1 MPKVLV
7 SDKLSEDVVA
17 IFKSQGISVDYKPGM
32 SPEELSREIHHYDGL
47 AVRSASKITKEL
59 ILAATNLK
67 VIGRAGIG
75 VDNIDVDAAS
85 AAGIVVMNTPFGN
98 AVTTAEHAI
107 SMICALARQ
116 IPEADRSTQEGL
128 WEKARFVGT
137 ELTGK
142 TLGIIGCGNIG
153 SIVADRAQGLKMK
166 VAAFDPYLT
175 EERAESI
182 GVRKLE
188 LKPLLAGSD
197 FISLHTPLT
206 EQTKNII
213 NAEALIAMKRGVRII
228 NCARGGLISE
238 QDLKAALEDG
248 HVAGAA
254 LDVFSEEPATNNILF
269 GVPGVI
275 ATPHLGA
282 STMEAQEK
290 VALQIAEQMSDFLN
304 TGSVSNALNMPA
316 VSAEEAPILKPYI
329 KLAGLLGSFSGQVAD
344 DAIEKVEI
352 EFEGLATELN
362 HAPIVSAILAGIL
375 KHTMDSVNLVSAPLI
390 ANSRGIDI
398 STIKHDRVC
407 DYQTLL
413 RVSVGS
419 KSRTRVLAGTLFA
432 GTQARL
438 VDIQGIKIEAEFAKS
453 LLYIRN
459 YDSPGF
465 IGALGT
471 LLGNEGINIATF
483 HLGRR
488 ENGGEALALVEVE
501 GHVSDAVLS
510 DVRSLPQ
517 VVRANYLTFQSD
529 Q

>member
-1 MPKVLV
+1 M
-7 SDKLSEDVVA
+7 
-17 IFKSQGISVDYKPGM
+17 M
-32 SPEELSREIHHYDGL
+32 GL

-59 ILAATNLK
+59 ILAANNLK

-188 LKPLLAGSD
+188 LKPLLADSD

-269 GVPGVI
+269 GVLGVI

-398 STIKHDRVC
+398 STIVHDRVC

-517 VVRANYLTFQSD
+517 VVRANYLTF
-529 Q
+529 

>member
-32 SPEELSREIHHYDGL
+32 SPEELGREIQHYDGL

-59 ILAATNLK
+59 ILAASNLK

-188 LKPLLAGSD
+188 LKPLLADSD

-517 VVRANYLTFQSD
+517 VVRANYLTF
-529 Q
+529 

>member
-228 NCARGGLISE
+228 NCARGGLIYE

-398 STIKHDRVC
+398 STIKHDRAC

>member
-32 SPEELSREIHHYDGL
+32 SPEELGREIHHYDGL

-197 FISLHTPLT
+197 FISLHTP
-206 EQTKNII
+206 
-213 NAEALIAMKRGVRII
+213 
-228 NCARGGLISE
+228 
-238 QDLKAALEDG
+238 
-248 HVAGAA
+248 
-254 LDVFSEEPATNNILF
+254 
-269 GVPGVI
+269 
-275 ATPHLGA
+275 
-282 STMEAQEK
+282 
-290 VALQIAEQMSDFLN
+290 
-304 TGSVSNALNMPA
+304 
-316 VSAEEAPILKPYI
+316 
-329 KLAGLLGSFSGQVAD
+329 
-344 DAIEKVEI
+344 
-352 EFEGLATELN
+352 
-362 HAPIVSAILAGIL
+362 
-375 KHTMDSVNLVSAPLI
+375 
-390 ANSRGIDI
+390 
-398 STIKHDRVC
+398 
-407 DYQTLL
+407 
-413 RVSVGS
+413 
-419 KSRTRVLAGTLFA
+419 
-432 GTQARL
+432 
-438 VDIQGIKIEAEFAKS
+438 
-453 LLYIRN
+453 
-459 YDSPGF
+459 
-465 IGALGT
+465 
-471 LLGNEGINIATF
+471 
-483 HLGRR
+483 
-488 ENGGEALALVEVE
+488 
-501 GHVSDAVLS
+501 
-510 DVRSLPQ
+510 
-517 VVRANYLTFQSD
+517 
-529 Q
+529 

>member
-1 MPKVLV
+1 M
-7 SDKLSEDVVA
+7 
-17 IFKSQGISVDYKPGM
+17 
-32 SPEELSREIHHYDGL
+32 
-47 AVRSASKITKEL
+47 
-59 ILAATNLK
+59 
-67 VIGRAGIG
+67 
-75 VDNIDVDAAS
+75 
-85 AAGIVVMNTPFGN
+85 
-98 AVTTAEHAI
+98 
-107 SMICALARQ
+107 
-116 IPEADRSTQEGL
+116 
-128 WEKARFVGT
+128 
-137 ELTGK
+137 
-142 TLGIIGCGNIG
+142 
-153 SIVADRAQGLKMK
+153 
-166 VAAFDPYLT
+166 
-175 EERAESI
+175 
-182 GVRKLE
+182 
-188 LKPLLAGSD
+188 AGSD

-213 NAEALIAMKRGVRII
+213 NAEALIAMKR
-228 NCARGGLISE
+228 CADYKLRAGWSNIE

>member
-398 STIKHDRVC
+398 STIKHDRAC

>member
-228 NCARGGLISE
+228 NCARGGLIYE